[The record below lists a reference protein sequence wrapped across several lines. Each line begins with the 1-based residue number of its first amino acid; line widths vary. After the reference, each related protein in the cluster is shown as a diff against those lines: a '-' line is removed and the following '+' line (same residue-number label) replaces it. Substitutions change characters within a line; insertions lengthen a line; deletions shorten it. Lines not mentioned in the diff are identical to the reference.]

1 MAKMNTQEVR
11 EQIIEYLE
19 RELVGPAPG
28 FPAMQLNKEEI
39 LRPQDPPRL
48 RYSAG
53 MLFPMRTVVQVQL
66 DATEDTLEDSEAAP
80 PDDGD
85 ELGSSQTE
93 PAPSAHID
101 TRSEQQP
108 ETDGELSLANEYLP
122 SAMGISV
129 LVDIPPSLCIAVKAA
144 RYQKEKMPGLGRPS
158 ATIPSV
164 WFRAPFKSEILFTRA
179 ELIRSGIVTIER
191 EVLVDNQPVGLHV
204 HLVSRP
210 FARNNDNKN
219 IRLLTA
225 TLINRNHGTSA
236 DVLFFFQCEL
246 AISDRNGS
254 ACFLEYPDY
263 HTSADD
269 EDRALQFL
277 YRHKKVFAVGHGCAG
292 EWSGAIDGRCTLVR
306 TEILP
311 RYEVKPIE
319 HVELPDLDFSM
330 MTLAQEDSEEAI
342 RLCDALGNQYA
353 LWIESQ
359 ELNIS
364 NDNDVP
370 AQYRDV
376 AKKNISQCRN
386 CLDRIRNGINLL
398 RNRRDVRRAFALA
411 NQAMYMQ
418 QAHYELASRSVRDWV
433 FENRNLHLTAPF
445 SKPNYQEKGAK
456 WRPFQL
462 AFILMNLESIADEN
476 SAERRIVDLIWF
488 PTGGGK
494 TEAYLGLSA
503 FTIFLR
509 RLRNPDNAG
518 TTVLMRYTLRLLT
531 AQQFQRAASLICACE
546 YLRRSRPHQ
555 LGDNAISIGL
565 WVGQGVTPN
574 RQEDASRALNDLSRG
589 SRENPFIVL
598 ACPWCGAKMGPV
610 KAGTTWRVKGY
621 VKKLNPSRVIFCC
634 EDPNCDFNTPE
645 GLPLHV
651 VDDAIYSETPSLII
665 GTVDKFAM
673 LPWRPEA
680 RSLFGIG
687 RQYDPPDLIVQDEL
701 HLISGPL
708 GSMVAHYETAIEAL
722 CCTKDKGDGPKII
735 ASTATIARAGEQIR
749 SLYND
754 RSSFLFPPQA
764 LRVGESFFAKEN
776 EAAPGRCYLGVFA
789 SALPS
794 HVTAQIRVVSSLL
807 QAVKSILVSDLDSI
821 DPYWTLVAYF
831 NSIRELGHAATL
843 IRADIREYMNAMW
856 DRQGYTAAMGGPD
869 ILKLRRFI
877 NRDLELTSRIQSN
890 QIPEILQQLFQ
901 TLQTKSDEQSAVDIC
916 LATNMIQ
923 VGLDVPRL
931 SLMTI
936 IGQPK
941 TTAEY
946 IQASSRIGRR
956 EPGLVVTIYNP
967 SRPRDRSH
975 YEHFHAYH
983 QSLYRFV
990 EPTSITPFA
999 DPVIERAL
1007 HAVMVTLIRMLGDE
1021 SLRLRPN
1028 APPPDASTIE
1038 RIKSIILERVSRID
1052 AEQTTAA
1059 LDRLESVIGEWLR
1072 VPPPKYGDFGPPD
1085 DEEPLMYPS
1094 GTDRYPRWSMRPLPT
1109 PSSMRNVDSTCD
1121 ANVISDYPQ
1130 PD

>member
-1 MAKMNTQEVR
+1 MNTKTVR

-19 RELVGPAPG
+19 RELVGPTPG
-28 FPAMQLNKEEI
+28 FPAMQLNHEEI

-53 MLFPMRTVVQVQL
+53 MLFPMKTTVQVQL
-66 DATEDTLEDSEAAP
+66 DTSEDTIEDIVAAP
-80 PDDGD
+80 PEEGD
-85 ELGSSQTE
+85 VLDAGQVEQAQSTRT
-93 PAPSAHID
+93 D
-101 TRSEQQP
+101 TRSDQQP

-122 SAMGISV
+122 SAMGISA
-129 LVDIPPSLCIAVKAA
+129 LVDIPSKLCITVNAA
-144 RYQKEKMPGLGRPS
+144 QYKKEKVPGLGRPS
-158 ATIPSV
+158 TTIPSA
-164 WFRAPFKSEILFTRA
+164 WFRVPFQSEVIFARA
-179 ELIRSGIVTIER
+179 ELVRAGIVMIER
-191 EVLVDNQPVGLHV
+191 EVLIDNKGVGLSV
-204 HLVSRP
+204 HIVSRP
-210 FARNNDNKN
+210 FAPPGQENT
-219 IRLLTA
+219 RLLTA
-225 TLINRNHGTSA
+225 TLINRNTGASIDA
-236 DVLFFFQCEL
+236 LFFFQCEL
-246 AISDRNGS
+246 VISDKDSS

-263 HTSADD
+263 HASADP

-292 EWSGAIDGRCTLVR
+292 EWAGVINGRCHTVK

-311 RYEVKPIE
+311 CYEVKTIE
-319 HVELPDLDFSM
+319 HVELPDLDLSM
-330 MTLAQEDSEEAI
+330 ITLAQRDSEESI
-342 RLCDALGNQYA
+342 QLCEALADQYA
-353 LWIESQ
+353 LWIELQ
-359 ELNIS
+359 AQRIPDQTE
-364 NDNDVP
+364 VP
-370 AQYRDV
+370 AQFR
-376 AKKNISQCRN
+376 AIAEENISQCRR
-386 CLDRIRNGINLL
+386 CLDRIRTGIELL
-398 RNRRDVRRAFALA
+398 KNRTDVRRAFALA
-411 NQAMYMQ
+411 NEAMYMQ
-418 QAHYELASRSVRDWV
+418 QAHYELASRSVRDWI
-433 FENRNLHLTAPF
+433 FENRNLCLAAPF
-445 SKPNYQEKGAK
+445 VKPNYQEKNAK

-462 AFILMNLESIADEN
+462 AFILMNLESIADED
-476 SAERRIVDLIWF
+476 SQERKIVDLIWF

-503 FTIFLR
+503 YTIFLR
-509 RLRNPDNAG
+509 RLRNTNNAG

-555 LGDNAISIGL
+555 LGESPISIGL

-574 RQEDASRALNDLSRG
+574 RQEDANRALNELSRG

-598 ACPWCGAKMGPV
+598 SCPWCGAKMGPV

-621 VKKLNPSRVIFCC
+621 IKKLNPSRVVFCC
-634 EDPNCDFNTPE
+634 EDPNCDFSTPE

-651 VDDAIYSETPSLII
+651 VDDAIYTETPSLVI

-687 RQYDPPDLIVQDEL
+687 RDFDPPALIVQDEL

-722 CCTKDKGDGPKII
+722 CCAQNEHCEPKIV

-749 SLYND
+749 SLYNN
-754 RSSFLFPPQA
+754 RSSFLFPPQG
-764 LRVGESFFAKEN
+764 LRVGESFFAREN
-776 EAAPGRCYLGVFA
+776 EDAPGRCYLGVFA

-807 QAVKSILVSDLDSI
+807 QAVKSISVSDPNLI

-843 IRADIREYMNAMW
+843 IRADIREYMNALW
-856 DRQGYTAAMGGPD
+856 DRQGYTAAIGGQE
-869 ILKLRRFI
+869 ILRLRRFI

-901 TLQTKSDEQSAVDIC
+901 TLQTGGEEQSAVDIC

-990 EPTSITPFA
+990 EPTSITPFS

-1021 SLRLRPN
+1021 SLRSRPN
-1028 APPPDASTIE
+1028 APPPDESTIE
-1038 RIKSIILERVSRID
+1038 RVKSIILDRVSVID
-1052 AEQTTAA
+1052 AEQMNAA
-1059 LDRLESVIGEWLR
+1059 LARFESVVGEWLR